1 MEINNWYQLILGKLA
16 LWLKELIRL
25 LPNIAL
31 ATIIL
36 VLGFM
41 LAKTIRNFFK
51 KLLKRFIHNEALDNL
66 IGSLIYVFFIGIV
79 VFTALSVLKLDK
91 AVTSILAGAGI
102 LGLALA
108 FAFQDIAAN
117 FMSGI
122 FLSVRRP
129 LHVGDIVKIKDYMGK
144 VEEINMR
151 DTVIRTYQGQM
162 VIIPNKEVF
171 QNPIENYSL
180 LGKRRIDLTAGV
192 SYGDDLE
199 KVLQVTI
206 AAVKEIEGLS
216 TEDEVT
222 MFYTDFGDSSIN
234 YVIRFWISTLA
245 SADFLDIRSQA
256 IMKIKKA
263 YEQNDIMIPFPIRTL
278 DFGIKGGVSL
288 GQINTN
294 KEL

>member
-1 MEINNWYQLILGKLA
+1 
-16 LWLKELIRL
+16 
-25 LPNIAL
+25 
-31 ATIIL
+31 
-36 VLGFM
+36 
-41 LAKTIRNFFK
+41 
-51 KLLKRFIHNEALDNL
+51 
-66 IGSLIYVFFIGIV
+66 
-79 VFTALSVLKLDK
+79 
-91 AVTSILAGAGI
+91 
-102 LGLALA
+102 
-108 FAFQDIAAN
+108 
-117 FMSGI
+117 MSGI

-256 IMKIKKA
+256 IMKIKRA

-288 GQINTN
+288 GEINTN
-294 KEL
+294 KES